1 MIKYDLFIQFKK
13 DRINFLIIKIKENEI
28 QTEDIKDSII
38 LVNTD
43 IENNLSNLISKKI
56 SEIENTIKFNFKD
69 CILLL
74 PSEDLKIIKA
84 TSFKENLNNQIT
96 KKEVQ
101 FNLNNL
107 KSVFDEQERI
117 YKLIHIFNSR
127 FIVDDQ
133 TVYNLPLNKF
143 CKNFKQ
149 ENTFIY
155 LLKNRVKNYAKI
167 INECNLNIKK
177 LFLSDY
183 ALASSLTNKF
193 LLNKKNYI
201 NVFLKRKSISFF
213 NMQHNSLVDVGTYKF
228 GSDIIYKDI
237 EKICSINFEEVK
249 DIINNIEQKGTIIKT
264 NQYNHENKK
273 ITHEFI
279 VEIGK
284 ARIEEI
290 LKIILSNFQFNIN
303 KNKKDFVLY
312 LFFED
317 LGIKNFFKSAISNT
331 LINNLEINLFPAAD
345 LNDQFRSCRSAANIY
360 YYGWESE
367 AIPVIPDNTSGIL
380 KFLRKLIGI

>member
-38 LVNTD
+38 LVNIE

-56 SEIENTIKFNFKD
+56 SEIENTIKYNFKD

-74 PSEDLKIIKA
+74 PSDDLKIIKA

-107 KSVFDEQERI
+107 KSVFEEQERI

-133 TVYNLPLNKF
+133 AVYNLPLNKF

-155 LLKNRVKNYAKI
+155 LSKNRVKNYAKI

-201 NVFLKRKSISFF
+201 NVFLRRKSISFF

-228 GSDIIYKDI
+228 GGQDS
-237 EKICSINFEEVK
+237 
-249 DIINNIEQKGTIIKT
+249 
-264 NQYNHENKK
+264 
-273 ITHEFI
+273 
-279 VEIGK
+279 
-284 ARIEEI
+284 
-290 LKIILSNFQFNIN
+290 
-303 KNKKDFVLY
+303 
-312 LFFED
+312 
-317 LGIKNFFKSAISNT
+317 
-331 LINNLEINLFPAAD
+331 
-345 LNDQFRSCRSAANIY
+345 
-360 YYGWESE
+360 
-367 AIPVIPDNTSGIL
+367 
-380 KFLRKLIGI
+380 RK